1 MPIEGRYQVQL
12 LNHCWTLYTLL
23 TDAFSLPERFH
34 VEFPT
39 SVEDAL
45 ISGAL
50 HIRVPVAETRTLSLR
65 EEYAFGQQG
74 LIVSRYSYN
83 IIDNNGK
90 NIFRADN
97 LPYHQRDYRNQLLS
111 YPPHHI
117 HDEQERIR
125 SFSGHLENF
134 ITETVRLFSAQSS

>member
-12 LNHCWTLYTLL
+12 LDHCWTLYTSL

-34 VEFPT
+34 VAFPT
-39 SVEDAL
+39 SVENAL

-50 HIRVPVAETRTLSLR
+50 HISVPVGETMTLSLR
-65 EEYAFGQQG
+65 EEYAFAQQG

-83 IIDNNGK
+83 VIDNNGK
-90 NIFRADN
+90 NIFRADD
-97 LPYHQRDYRNQLLS
+97 LPYHQRDYRGQLLS
-111 YPPHHI
+111 HPPHHI
-117 HDEQERIR
+117 HDEQGRIC

-134 ITETVRLFSAQSS
+134 IAEAVRLFSA